1 MYKEDEAQG
10 GFGMWDHGSQNGPFN
25 PINKRFL
32 ANTTAAQDT
41 SNDNRIDFLSNG
53 FKVRTDSGGFNQ
65 SGRDIYYIACAHQ
78 PFTSS
83 KGVPANAR

>member
-10 GFGMWDHGSQNGPFN
+10 GWGIWDHGPNNGPFN

-32 ANTTAAQDT
+32 ANTTGDQDT

-53 FKVRTDSGGFNQ
+53 FNNSTAPSQLDK
-65 SGRDIYYIACAHQ
+65 I
-78 PFTSS
+78 P
-83 KGVPANAR
+83 P